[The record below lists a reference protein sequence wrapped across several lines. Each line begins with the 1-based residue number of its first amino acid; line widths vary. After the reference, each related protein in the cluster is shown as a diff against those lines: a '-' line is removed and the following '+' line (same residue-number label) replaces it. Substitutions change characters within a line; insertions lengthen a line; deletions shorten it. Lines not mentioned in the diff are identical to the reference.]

1 MKNDQKIKA
10 YGVNGDDLFSRFGI
24 DRRQIDNYQVLCLP
38 ENLQEATSKN
48 ELYDTHDSVD
58 LCERLRNAGLKSA
71 NSFDL
76 NLNPQNKYFVRK
88 SAVDFWFATLVI
100 LSPIAWDIVK
110 GIISDYIGA
119 SIRDYFKGKQHQEDT
134 PPSDPSFSPSAYM
147 TLMVR
152 KDDELRSF
160 EYSGDAEAMIPSLD
174 KIVREF
180 FSARK

>member
-1 MKNDQKIKA
+1 MKNNQEIKA
-10 YGVNGDDLFSRFGI
+10 YGVNGDNLFSRFGI
-24 DRRQIDNYQVLCLP
+24 DRGQIDNYQVLCLP
-38 ENLQEATSKN
+38 ENLQEAASKN
-48 ELYDTHDSVD
+48 ELYDTHNSVD

-76 NLNPQNKYFVRK
+76 DLNPQNRYYGRK

-110 GIISDYIGA
+110 GVISNYIND
-119 SIRDYFKGKQHQEDT
+119 SIRDYFKGKRQQDDT
-134 PPSDPSFSPSAYM
+134 PPSDPSFSPSAHM

-160 EYSGDAEAMIPSLD
+160 EYSGDAEAMLPSLD
-174 KIVREF
+174 KIIREF
-180 FSARK
+180 FSTRK